1 MIWEEEL
8 HYRGYWTRGA
18 LGRPR
23 DPPQY
28 LGTAAEL
35 LEATLTAACATT
47 SRARKREPLA
57 ATARMTDSTGIAV
70 EHLELRILIMLWV
83 AL

>member
-1 MIWEEEL
+1 MIWEEGL
-8 HYRGYWTRGA
+8 HYSGCWTRGA

-23 DPPQY
+23 DQPQY

-47 SRARKREPLA
+47 SRARKPEPLA

-70 EHLELRILIMLWV
+70 EHLELRILIMR
-83 AL
+83 